1 MELNN
6 LNELLQKYKKY
17 AIAGVVIL
25 VVVIILLVNSC
36 GSDKNAQGGDS
47 AEGTAGATNETTE
60 ETNELTENSH
70 ASIERLVTK
79 YLDCV
84 INGDTD
90 TLETITDELTDEDK
104 AKIVSR
110 ATAYDSYENMVCYTK
125 DGPEED
131 SYIVFL
137 CYDIKLKDFL
147 KVDTLVPD
155 IQCLYVTPKDED
167 GNRYI
172 RYSNVE
178 DDEELQAYV
187 TELEQ
192 DPEVKALYDDVKT
205 RYQEAL
211 ENDEALYS
219 FMQKA
224 TAGSSDSSEE
234 AVSEEQTEEAASE
247 EQTEEETSEEQP
259 EEAQEENVETGEAQ
273 VQNRETRVKESVNVR
288 SEASTDAERIA
299 LAYPGDA
306 ITEIESYDNGWSKVE
321 YKGQT
326 GYVKTEFLE

>member
-1 MELNN
+1 MELKN
-6 LNELLQKYKKY
+6 LKELLQMYKKY
-17 AIAGVVIL
+17 TITGMAVFATAAVLTTG
-25 VVVIILLVNSC
+25 C
-36 GSDKNAQGGDS
+36 GTTKTGDA
-47 AEGTAGATNETTE
+47 AEGTTGATNETTE
-60 ETNELTENSH
+60 EDANELIENTH

-79 YLDCV
+79 YLDCI

-90 TLETITDELTDEDK
+90 TLATITDELTDEDK

-137 CYDIKLKDFL
+137 CFDIKLKDFL
-147 KVDTLVPD
+147 KVETLVPD

-167 GNRYI
+167 GSRYI

-178 DDEELQAYV
+178 EDEELQAYV
-187 TELEQ
+187 KQLEE
-192 DPEVKALYDDVKT
+192 DPEVKALYADMQS

-211 ENDEALYS
+211 ENDEALRT
-219 FMQKA
+219 FMEKVTTGSGSDEA
-224 TAGSSDSSEE
+224 EAG
-234 AVSEEQTEEAASE
+234 EEQTEEAAA
-247 EQTEEETSEEQP
+247 EETTEEQP
-259 EEAQEENVETGEAQ
+259 EETQEENVETGEAQ
-273 VQNRETRVKESVNVR
+273 AQNRETRVKESVNVR
-288 SEASTDAERIA
+288 SDATTDSDRIA
-299 LAYPGDA
+299 LAYQGDA